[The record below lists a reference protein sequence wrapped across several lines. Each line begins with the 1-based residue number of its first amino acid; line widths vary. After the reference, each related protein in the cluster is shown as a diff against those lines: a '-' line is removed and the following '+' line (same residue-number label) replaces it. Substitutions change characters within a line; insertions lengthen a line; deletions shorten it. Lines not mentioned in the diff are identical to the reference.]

1 MAIKR
6 PIKGIDKVLMFRKYE
21 PTAPQAGRLAL
32 QTSHTISET
41 RESSTTDTKDG
52 QIVDRGSLATTI
64 PIEAI
69 ASRDATNDLLHASV
83 KEDFLLEVW
92 EIDFGAEP
100 EVEGEVT
107 KYPALYGRGYLDNW
121 ESPASVDGLVTISTT
136 FTVEGELVAG
146 LATVS
151 DEQIDELNLAFRD
164 VVPQVEG

>member
-1 MAIKR
+1 MSTKR
-6 PIKGIDKVLMFRKYE
+6 PIKGIDKVLMFRRYQE
-21 PTAPQAGRLAL
+21 NSAPEAGRLAL
-32 QTSHTISET
+32 QVSHTISET
-41 RESSTTDTKDG
+41 RESSTTQTKDG
-52 QIVDRGSLATTI
+52 QIVDRGALSTTI

-69 ASRDATNDLLHASV
+69 ASRDETNQLLHDSV

-100 EVEGEVT
+100 EEVGEVT

-146 LATVS
+146 LATVT
-151 DEQIDELNLAFRD
+151 DEQIDELNVAFRD
-164 VVPQVEG
+164 VVAQV